1 MVGAVIHDTDKHQFT
16 IDISDYC
23 AYLAYSDVGYK
34 VIDIYTT
41 YVPEALR
48 GQNIA
53 AELVA
58 AAIDFVKQNNL
69 KIIPTCSYVERY
81 IERKGLQALVQEA

>member
-1 MVGAVIHDTDKHQFT
+1 MLGTVIHDTDKNQFT
-16 IDISDYC
+16 IDIGEYC
-23 AYLAYSDVGYK
+23 AYLAYSNVGGDI
-34 VIDIYTT
+34 IDIYTT

-53 AELVA
+53 SELVG
-58 AAIDFVKQNNL
+58 AAIDYAKQNNL

-81 IERKGLQALVQEA
+81 MQRKGLQGLLKQA